1 MKEGWTHCQIS
12 HHKIKRV
19 RTNKKVQHLLTTLKL
34 LLCVQLSKK
43 FDAAVAEGAE
53 NAEELLRAAH
63 KAIDGAASKGLI
75 HKTKLLVINHVLL
88 QN

>member
-1 MKEGWTHCQIS
+1 MNPLPNIASQ
-12 HHKIKRV
+12 IKRV
-19 RTNKKVQHLLTTLKL
+19 RTNKKSTLANNS
-34 LLCVQLSKK
+34 QTSAMRTAIKK
-43 FDAAVAEGAE
+43 FEAAVAEGAE

-75 HKTKLLVINHVLL
+75 HKTKLLVTNHVLL